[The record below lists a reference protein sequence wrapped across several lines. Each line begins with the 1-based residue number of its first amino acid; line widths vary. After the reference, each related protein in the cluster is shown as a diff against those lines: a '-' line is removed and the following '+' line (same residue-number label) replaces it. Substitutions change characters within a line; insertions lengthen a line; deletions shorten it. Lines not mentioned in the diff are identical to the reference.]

1 MENLI
6 VPEHI
11 EIQLTDLSGQ
21 PVKVENLAVYI
32 KTKARRKNDFRL
44 GPYFSDK
51 NGIIE
56 INKIDFINEVN
67 ATYDSGLM
75 DYSSIETNF
84 PEVEIIPYNKA
95 EIEGMINSRT
105 NIWTSLLN
113 GENERWNSINDLI
126 ENLEKSENQNID
138 QKKCERLL
146 STFDGTQKE
155 FKLKLKIKT
164 KPNTVYSK

>member
-11 EIQLTDLSGQ
+11 EIQLTDLSEK
-21 PVKVENLAVYI
+21 PIKVENLAIYI

-51 NGIIE
+51 NGLIE
-56 INKIDFINEVN
+56 ISKIDFMNEVN

-84 PEVEIIPYNKA
+84 PEVEIIPYTKV

-113 GENERWNSINDLI
+113 GENERWNSINVLI
-126 ENLEKSENQNID
+126 ENLKKSENQNID
-138 QKKCERLL
+138 TEKCEMLL
-146 STFDGTQKE
+146 SSFDGTQSE
-155 FKLKLKIKT
+155 FNLKMKIKT

>member
-21 PVKVENLAVYI
+21 PAKLENLAVYI

-44 GPYFSDK
+44 GPFFSDK

-56 INKIDFINEVN
+56 ISKIDFMNEVN

-84 PEVEIIPYNKA
+84 PEVEIIPYNKL
-95 EIEGMINSRT
+95 EIERMIDSRT
-105 NIWTSLLN
+105 KIWTSLLN
-113 GENERWNSINDLI
+113 GENERWDSINVLI
-126 ENLEKSENQNID
+126 DNLRKSENKNID
-138 QKKCERLL
+138 TEKFEKLL
-146 STFDGTQKE
+146 CYFDGKQSE
-155 FKLKLKIKT
+155 FKFKMKIK
-164 KPNTVYSK
+164 N